1 MSALLVG
8 LRRRADWVCGV
19 DWFEI
24 DALVQVCL
32 RIWMGLQ
39 ELEVRRQLVRAME
52 VPIIPT

>member
-19 DWFEI
+19 GWFEI
-24 DALVQVCL
+24 DALVQVWL

-52 VPIIPT
+52 VPIMST